1 MPLEL
6 TLAVAL
12 AIVLALAATSVTLAR
27 VGFAA
32 ERAER

>member
-6 TLAVAL
+6 ALSVTLAV
-12 AIVLALAATSVTLAR
+12 VLALATTSVGLAR
-27 VGFAA
+27 AGLAA